1 MTFRQYGLYKEKNIS
16 TALWTVQIL
25 LAIVFLLHG
34 YLFVAMP
41 PSMVK
46 RRQLRRPDAEPAF
59 PPWFRIFIGVVEIL
73 VAIGLNLPGLT
84 GILTWLT
91 PLAAA
96 GLMIVMIGV
105 VILHLKHQEWT
116 SMIGSGVILLL
127 VTFVAYG
134 RFFVVPYSDWA
145 QIRLD

>member
-1 MTFRQYGLYKEKNIS
+1 
-16 TALWTVQIL
+16 
-25 LAIVFLLHG
+25 
-34 YLFVAMP
+34 
-41 PSMVK
+41 MVN
-46 RRQLRRPDAEPAF
+46 RRLQRRPVAEPMSH
-59 PPWFRIFIGVVEIL
+59 PWFRIFIGVTEIL
-73 VAIGLNLPGLT
+73 VAIGLILPGLT
-84 GILTWLT
+84 RILTWLT

-127 VTFVAYG
+127 VTFVASG

-145 QIRLD
+145 QIWQA

>member
-1 MTFRQYGLYKEKNIS
+1 MDS
-16 TALWTVQIL
+16 TNTLGHCFPATWLPFCSDATI
-25 LAIVFLLHG
+25 HG
-34 YLFVAMP
+34 ETEA
-41 PSMVK
+41 
-46 RRQLRRPDAEPAF
+46 AEATGCRTGVSSL
-59 PPWFRIFIGVVEIL
+59 FRIFIGVVEIL

-116 SMIGSGVILLL
+116 SMIGSGVIFLL

-145 QIRLD
+145 QIKLD